1 MKRQE
6 QLSQAQGLSDHARIV
21 LQTFHELLKVQ
32 GLSQVNSVVLSR
44 DPAGM
49 LMLGSGRRWSS
60 TSSPLGVAG
69 WPLHIRRHG
78 YWRPVAELWMEKP
91 VSCGR
96 GAQESGAHL
105 QFCLEPNALL
115 VSCLYNRRLGRN
127 DLYVQFDPVIL

>member
-69 WPLHIRRHG
+69 
-78 YWRPVAELWMEKP
+78 VATAHPSSRILEA
-91 VSCGR
+91 SGR
-96 GAQESGAHL
+96 AVDGEACFMWKRCSG
-105 QFCLEPNALL
+105 
-115 VSCLYNRRLGRN
+115 VGSSSS
-127 DLYVQFDPVIL
+127 ILP